1 MTPTTQ
7 SHAAAPTGWRKSSH
21 STAGNDCVEVAQT
34 AATCAVRDSKDPDG
48 GHIAVTAEAWRTFT
62 DHIKGGGYDL

>member
-7 SHAAAPTGWRKSSH
+7 SHAAPTGWRKSSH

-34 AATCAVRDSKDPDG
+34 AHTCAVRDSKNPNG
-48 GHIAVTAEAWRTFT
+48 GHIALTPSAWKTFT
-62 DHIKGGGYDL
+62 DHIKHGAYDL